1 MSNCNFTNNKATG
14 DDSYGGA
21 VYISSNGIVSNCN
34 FTNNKATG
42 EYSYG
47 GAVYFVNNGNVTNC
61 NFADNTANA
70 GGAVYFQ
77 CTGTVANCNFTNNSA
92 RYGGAVEFDE
102 TGTVA
107 NCNFADNTANAGG
120 AVYFDSDGN
129 VTNCN
134 FAGNTADY
142 GGAIIIDSGNMSN
155 CNFTGNTASSDGGA
169 IWMYSGSVENCNFTG
184 NNATA
189 GSAIYFW
196 STLYTRTV
204 SNSRFLNNR
213 ANAETLEVIKNDNNI
228 TITFAGQNNLLNAI
242 FSNAEV
248 TFNNV
253 TYWGKNGITTISTT
267 KSGFNKEEGQNITVG
282 VVVNDKLVLS
292 EVMVTDENGQ
302 IVLDISA
309 GDNYYIGVHHDT
321 DSYYTEAE
329 KTISNMTFTVN
340 ITSQTTNNKTVNIT
354 AKSNIYS
361 EVMPGKLLFIVPN
374 TNPINATYA
383 GNGTWWAVYTFAD
396 YGEYGVNA
404 TFEGLENVTVNN
416 ATISISKIPT
426 NITVNTVSLELF
438 VGDETVIVATLT
450 PGDAGNVTFKSS
462 DDDIVLVEDNGNV
475 IANGEGQAIITV
487 SFAGNDKYA
496 AANKTINVTVK
507 LNNANVTVDKD
518 KLDLKVGE
526 TYTINATKRPDTIL
540 LDITYTSSN
549 TSVASVD
556 KNGVVTAV
564 GEGTAIITVSVGD
577 DEIYALNSTNVTVRV
592 SKVPTEITAL
602 DVSAVYNADNY
613 LIVYLKDSTGKA
625 LTGVKV
631 SVDLNGVK
639 EYATDSNG
647 QVKVSTKG
655 LAPNTYAVKIAFNG
669 NAKYDKSVKEVK
681 VTVKKATPKIIAKK
695 KTYKAKSAK
704 KFKITLKDNTGKP
717 IKNAKVRLIVKKI
730 AKKAKKSKAKTKT
743 KKKKNI
749 LKTNK
754 KGKATFKVKRNK
766 KGKYIATV
774 KYYGNKYFKAVTKK
788 VKITI
793 K

>member
-1 MSNCNFTNNKATG
+1 
-14 DDSYGGA
+14 
-21 VYISSNGIVSNCN
+21 
-34 FTNNKATG
+34 
-42 EYSYG
+42 
-47 GAVYFVNNGNVTNC
+47 
-61 NFADNTANA
+61 
-70 GGAVYFQ
+70 
-77 CTGTVANCNFTNNSA
+77 
-92 RYGGAVEFDE
+92 
-102 TGTVA
+102 
-107 NCNFADNTANAGG
+107 
-120 AVYFDSDGN
+120 
-129 VTNCN
+129 
-134 FAGNTADY
+134 
-142 GGAIIIDSGNMSN
+142 N
-155 CNFTGNTASSDGGA
+155 CNFTGNTATYNGGA
-169 IWMYSGSVENCNFTG
+169 VFRDSGSVENCNFTG
-184 NNATA
+184 NTA
-189 GSAIYFW
+189 SGDGGAVWMKSGNVTNCNFTANTANENGGAVQIDSGIVENCNFAGNFASQGGSIFDGTFVTVVTADTCIFKTDSDAPWFTLNLPPTLNVDNFTTVYGSCEKLTFDLKTNINSIPVTNGNISISVYFKGDGQW
-196 STLYTRTV
+196 VRNYTCLSGEGWIPDLPVGSYIAVFNTEYAEFQPINRTV
-204 SNSRFLNNR
+204 TITMPNVRYSINVTSFATNNR
-213 ANAETLEVIKNDNNI
+213 
-228 TITFAGQNNLLNAI
+228 
-242 FSNAEV
+242 
-248 TFNNV
+248 
-253 TYWGKNGITTISTT
+253 
-267 KSGFNKEEGQNITVG
+267 
-282 VVVNDKLVLS
+282 
-292 EVMVTDENGQ
+292 
-302 IVLDISA
+302 
-309 GDNYYIGVHHDT
+309 
-321 DSYYTEAE
+321 
-329 KTISNMTFTVN
+329 TVN
-340 ITSQTTNNKTVNIT
+340 ITV
-354 AKSNIYS
+354 KSDI
-361 EVMPGKLLFIVPN
+361 PKDILWDGKLLFIVPN

-396 YGEYGVNA
+396 YGEYEVNA

-613 LIVYLKDSTGKA
+613 LIVNLKDSTGKA

-631 SVDLNGVK
+631 SVDLNGMK
-639 EYATDSNG
+639 EYTTDSNG